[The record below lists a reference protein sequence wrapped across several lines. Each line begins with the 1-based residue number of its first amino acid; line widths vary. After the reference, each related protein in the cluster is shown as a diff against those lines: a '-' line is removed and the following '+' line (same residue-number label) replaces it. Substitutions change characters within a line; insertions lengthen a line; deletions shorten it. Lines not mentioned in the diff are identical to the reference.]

1 MENPEEP
8 TENIKLLADKWV
20 AVRRDRNKKLAE
32 TDYLALSDNI
42 ISGDM
47 QIYRK
52 KLRDVPKDNSDP
64 GNITWPTKP

>member
-1 MENPEEP
+1 MENSEEIV
-8 TENIKLLADKWV
+8 ENTKLLADKWI
-20 AVRRDRNKKLAE
+20 AVRRDRDKKLAE

-47 QIYRK
+47 QIYRQ